1 MDQAILVKSDRDI
14 GAKVIEAL
22 GHRRIPVS
30 VWDWTY
36 VPQLEEWQLVIA
48 TPWVDQKGLGTSY
61 RALIGALQKAN
72 IYSEVP
78 MRRLFLK
85 SPKDPSVKEIE
96 REIKGRKEG
105 FLHIIKHSRHNE
117 KDYSLLFAPTVTQ
130 DGAAPIKS
138 FSDLESLKAFLSGE
152 LKLGMS
158 RVEDALQEAG
168 RTGASSIYPVMLT
181 TRQIKKLGNG
191 ARSSR
196 ARKLAVQ

>member
-105 FLHIIKHSRHNE
+105 FLHILKDSRHNRTE
-117 KDYSLLFAPTVTQ
+117 YSLMFAPLTQ
-130 DGAAPIKS
+130 SGAAPIKS
-138 FSDLESLKAFLSGE
+138 FSDLASLKEFLSGE
-152 LKLGMS
+152 LGVGLS
-158 RVEDALQEAG
+158 RVEDALHEAG
-168 RTGASSIYPVMLT
+168 KTGASSIYPVILT

-191 ARSSR
+191 AKKSHP
-196 ARKLAVQ
+196 RKLAVQ

>member
-1 MDQAILVKSDRDI
+1 MDQAVLVKSDRDI

-22 GHRRIPVS
+22 GHGRIPVS

-48 TPWVDQKGLGTSY
+48 TPWVDQKGLRTSY
-61 RALIGALQKAN
+61 RALVGALQKAN

-96 REIKGRKEG
+96 REFRGRKEG
-105 FLHIIKHSRHNE
+105 FLHVIKHSRHSGTE
-117 KDYSLLFAPTVTQ
+117 YSLMFAPLTQ
-130 DGAAPIKS
+130 SGAAPIRS
-138 FSDLESLKAFLSGE
+138 FSDLASLKEFLSGE
-152 LKLGMS
+152 LSLGLS

-168 RTGASSIYPVMLT
+168 KTGASSIYPVMLT

-191 ARSSR
+191 VKWSR